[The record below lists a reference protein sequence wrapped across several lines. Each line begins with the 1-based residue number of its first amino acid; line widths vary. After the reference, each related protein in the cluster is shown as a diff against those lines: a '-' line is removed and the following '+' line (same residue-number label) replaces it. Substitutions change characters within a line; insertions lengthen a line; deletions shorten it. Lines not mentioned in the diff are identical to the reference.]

1 LPGKKIIED
10 ILFRARGLSIYDV
23 GETIEGLASRLG
35 KEPGEILKLNSN
47 ENFFV
52 PLDLLRSVLKQCVEE
67 SDPRIYPRDEY
78 KLLREAI
85 SRLIGV
91 PEECIVIG
99 AGSDQLIELVSR
111 IFLSGVDEAISIE
124 PTFSIYERCVRVQG
138 AAYRSVPLRE
148 DFSLDVDSMLSAITT
163 RTRVIFLCSPNNPTA
178 NQLKREDAL
187 RLADEFAGLVA
198 VDETYADFSGKSLLD
213 AAKDLDNL
221 MVFRTF
227 SKTFGLAGLRVGYLV
242 ANRRLAR
249 AVEEMFQIPYS
260 VSTIALKAA
269 LKMIERWD
277 EIAETISAIRREREK
292 LITELNGISG
302 VRVFPSETNFVLF
315 QVNRDS
321 KMVYRSLL
329 DRGIIIRNIGRV
341 LKFDNCLRVTVAPRS
356 MMERFIMEL
365 REVLGG
371 VA

>member
-1 LPGKKIIED
+1 MPGKRIIED
-10 ILFRARGLSIYDV
+10 ILSRARELGMYDV
-23 GETIEGLASRLG
+23 GETIEGLSSKLG

-78 KLLREAI
+78 KQLGEAI
-85 SRLIGV
+85 SGLIGV

-99 AGSDQLIELVSR
+99 AGSDQLVELVSR
-111 IFLSGVDEAISIE
+111 IFLRDADEAISIE

-148 DFSLDVDSMLSAITT
+148 DFSLDVDLMLSAITP
-163 RTRVIFLCSPNNPTA
+163 RTRAIFLCSPNNPTA
-178 NQLKREDAL
+178 NQLRREDVL
-187 RLADEFAGLVA
+187 RLADEFVGLVA
-198 VDETYADFSGKSLLD
+198 VDETYVDFSGKSLLD
-213 AAKDLDNL
+213 AARDLDNL

-242 ANRRLAR
+242 ANRRLAK
-249 AVEEMFQIPYS
+249 AIEERFQMPYS

-269 LKMIERWD
+269 LKMIGRWD
-277 EIAETISAIRREREK
+277 EIAETISAIRRERER
-292 LITELNGISG
+292 LITELDKMAGL
-302 VRVFPSETNFVLF
+302 RAFPSETNFVLF

-321 KMVYRSLL
+321 KTVYRSLL

-341 LKFDNCLRVTVAPRS
+341 LSFDNCLRVTVAPRS

-365 REVLGG
+365 REALSS